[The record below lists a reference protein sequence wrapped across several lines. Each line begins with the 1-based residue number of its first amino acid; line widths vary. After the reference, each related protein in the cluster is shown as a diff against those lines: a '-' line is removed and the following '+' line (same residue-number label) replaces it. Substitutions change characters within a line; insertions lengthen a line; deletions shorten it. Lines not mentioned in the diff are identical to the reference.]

1 MATQLVQLKEIE
13 RLSARVIRVLGGNPG
28 KFTLQGSNTYIVGT
42 GRQRILIDTGEGK
55 PAWIASLKEALRT
68 ENATI
73 TKALITHWHHDH
85 VGGIHDLLELS
96 PTTIIYKYLPHEGQ
110 NEIKDGQRF
119 EVEGASL
126 RTLYS
131 PGHTHDH
138 VAIILE
144 DEDAMFTG
152 DSILGHGTAVF
163 EDLTAYLKSLENMRS
178 KFRGRAYPG
187 HGAVVE
193 DGPSK
198 IIEYIKHRQVRENQV
213 IQTLKSRKSPAVE
226 TRNELDDWTTMELVK
241 VIYKDVPTNLHLPA
255 SGGILQILRKLE
267 VEEKVVK
274 EANSERWRL
283 KNRPAL

>member
-73 TKALITHWHHDH
+73 TKALITHRHYDH
-85 VGGIHDLLELS
+85 VGGIHDLLEFS
-96 PTTIIYKYLPHEGQ
+96 PTTIIYKYLPDEGQ
-110 NEIKDGQRF
+110 NEIKDGQHF

-126 RTLYS
+126 RTLHS
-131 PGHTHDH
+131 PGHTRDH
-138 VAIILE
+138 VVIILE

-152 DSILGHGTAVF
+152 DNLLGHGTAVF
-163 EDLTAYLKSLENMRS
+163 EDLTVYLESLENMRS
-178 KFRGRAYPG
+178 KFHGRAYPG

-193 DGPSK
+193 GGPSK

-213 IQTLKSRKSPAVE
+213 IQTLKSRKSPAIE
-226 TRNELDDWTTMELVK
+226 TRNELDGWTTMELVK
-241 VIYKDVPTNLHLPA
+241 VIYKNVPTNLHQAA
-255 SGGILQILRKLE
+255 SGGILQTLRKLE
-267 VEEKVVK
+267 AEEKVVK
-274 EANSERWRL
+274 DANSERWRL
-283 KNRPAL
+283 KNRPTL